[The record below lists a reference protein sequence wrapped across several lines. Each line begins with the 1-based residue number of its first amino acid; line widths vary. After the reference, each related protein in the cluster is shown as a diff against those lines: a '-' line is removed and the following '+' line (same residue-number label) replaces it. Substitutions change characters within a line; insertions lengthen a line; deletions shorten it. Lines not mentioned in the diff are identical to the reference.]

1 MELNTIQIIQA
12 VLAAFL
18 VGFSKT
24 GLVGLGVLIVPLMA
38 AVFPAKESTGALL
51 PMLIFGDLIAVA
63 WYRQHAQWRVLA
75 RILPW
80 VLPGIVLGTFALNR
94 TPSEKLGPAL
104 GVLVLFLVALETA
117 RARAGE
123 WLEERLPR
131 KWWFSAIMGMLAGF
145 LTMVGNIAG
154 AVASIYL
161 LSMGLE
167 KREFMGTGA
176 WYYLIGNCVKVPF
189 SLALGLISVR
199 SLRFNLETTPLIL
212 AGAVVGILTFRL
224 IPQRWFNRAI
234 LLLASLA
241 ALRLILASR
250 G

>member
-1 MELNTIQIIQA
+1 MELNASQIIQA
-12 VLAAFL
+12 AIAAFL

-38 AVFPAKESTGALL
+38 SVFPAKESTGALL
-51 PMLIFGDLIAVA
+51 PMLIFGDLFAVA

-80 VLPGIVLGTFALNR
+80 VLPGIVLGFFALNR

-104 GVLVLFLVALETA
+104 GVLVLVLVLLEVV
-117 RARAGE
+117 RGRAGE
-123 WLEERLPR
+123 WTEKHLPR
-131 KWWFSAIMGMLAGF
+131 KWWFSAIMGTLAGF

-176 WYYLIGNCVKVPF
+176 WYYLIGNTVKVPF
-189 SLALGLISVR
+189 SLALGLISTR
-199 SLRFNLETTPLIL
+199 SLLFNLETAPVIL
-212 AGAVVGILTFRL
+212 AGAVVGILTFRF
-224 IPQRWFNRAI
+224 IPQKWFNRAI

-241 ALRLILASR
+241 ALRLILTASR
-250 G
+250 